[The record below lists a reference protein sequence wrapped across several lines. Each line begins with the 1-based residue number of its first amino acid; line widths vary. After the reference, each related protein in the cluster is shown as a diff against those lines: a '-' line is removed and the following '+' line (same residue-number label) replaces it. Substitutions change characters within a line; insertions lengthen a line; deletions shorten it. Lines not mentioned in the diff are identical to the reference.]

1 MSLRLQ
7 DALAYH
13 GLTREITSSELIQYL
28 GSIRL
33 ESPFLYDMMVRD
45 PPDIAGRIAGWDFL
59 FSTGMTTEYPLRRNW
74 NAWLAMRELVQNALD
89 IEDNTFGYENIRV
102 NVYTDAQGVHVVN
115 RGPPMSR
122 DAWKLGGS
130 DKQCWERG
138 RFGEGLKVAS
148 AYFAYQ
154 GTILYVFTGNE
165 VYKAIVSPGTSL
177 VVVLLGRPISPT
189 PGITEAVVHNAV
201 IEPGTI
207 EDMVFQQFMKTN
219 HPRIIAQKALTSTTC
234 DHPRTSYIIDYSD
247 HLWVGDI
254 YVNSLSRITR
264 HPSTFSY
271 NVWHVDLEPNRITV
285 QSIDQLG
292 EMIAKSYTKEAI
304 TELLNRWWDGGIE
317 IPSDHYINTFE
328 VQDISWYRV
337 SDEVL
342 DAVAKF
348 VKDNNFYITT
358 NQSAVDWYSY
368 LTAEKIVAVD
378 RNVEALFARAQDAES
393 KLEELNKKADK
404 EVNDIFS
411 GKELSL
417 LERGR
422 FSGIMYL
429 YKALYGNMDIYA
441 TKLPEVRIVRQL
453 FGGHANG
460 VTTTE
465 GGTTTIALVRDL
477 LANGYPYPD
486 TRVLLKSA
494 IHEFAHYY
502 GATKY
507 GFAAA
512 GDLSEGFEEAFGSV
526 ASTLASLSTWDIAMI
541 HRCLMGGRSFIW
553 PIGAD
558 ERQRLLRKPNEIGL
572 VYSTRTTFD
581 SDDMLSLYNSEILST
596 LPRSD
601 IDAIEHNSNPDLIY
615 LVIRRKDNGLILR
628 RTLYLSEAYSILSTM
643 YDPNDWISYANMT
656 LVPMILH
663 DMERFQFT
671 PENKWTNSISDT
683 FLGTLVYLP
692 YSDAYI
698 EILPDTLYQE
708 RKLP

>member
-89 IEDNTFGYENIRV
+89 VEDNTFGYENIRV

-177 VVVLLGRPISPT
+177 VVVLLGRPTSPT
-189 PGITEAVVHNAV
+189 PGITDALVHNAA
-201 IEPGTI
+201 IEPDTI
-207 EDMVFQQFMKTN
+207 EDMVFQQLIMKIN
-219 HPRIIAQKALTSTTC
+219 HPRIIAQKAITSKTC

-292 EMIAKSYTKEAI
+292 GMIAKSYTKEAI
-304 TELLNRWWDGGIE
+304 TELLGRWWDGGTE
-317 IPSDHYINTFE
+317 IPSYHYINTFE
-328 VQDISWYRV
+328 VQDISWYGA
-337 SDEVL
+337 SDEVF

-358 NQSAVDWYSY
+358 NRAAVNWYSY
-368 LTAEKIVAVD
+368 LTGEKVVAVNSD
-378 RNVEALFARAQDAES
+378 VQSLFKKAQHAEAR
-393 KLEELNKKADK
+393 LEELDKKADK
-404 EVNDIFS
+404 EMNDTFS
-411 GKELSL
+411 GRELSL

-422 FSGIMYL
+422 YSAIMYL
-429 YKALYGNMDIYA
+429 YRALYGNIDIFA
-441 TKLPEVRIVRQL
+441 TKFPEVRIVRQL

-465 GGTTTIALVRDL
+465 GDTTTIAFPKDVLE
-477 LANGYPYPD
+477 NGHPFVD
-486 TRVLLKSA
+486 AQVLLKA
-494 IHEFAHYY
+494 AVHEFGHYY
-502 GATKY
+502 GTARY
-507 GFAAA
+507 GAA
-512 GDLSEGFEEAFGSV
+512 GDLSAGFEDALSKV
-526 ASTLASLSTWDIAMI
+526 AGTLVTISSTNMSMI
-541 HRCLMGGRSFIW
+541 QRCMRGARSFIW
-553 PIGAD
+553 PIAAD
-558 ERQRLLRKPNEIGL
+558 EKERLLRMHNEIGL
-572 VYSTRTTFD
+572 VVSAQTTFD
-581 SDDMLSLYNSEILST
+581 STDRLSLYDSRILIPST
-596 LPRSD
+596 IAS
-601 IDAIEHNSNPDLIY
+601 IEHDSNPDLY
-615 LVIRRKDNGLILR
+615 HLVIRRSGDNVGTLR
-628 RTLYLSEAYSILSTM
+628 PPPNMVLSDVYNILSTM
-643 YDPNDWISYANMT
+643 YDANDWISYANMT

-663 DMERFQFT
+663 DMEHLQFT
-671 PENKWTNSISDT
+671 PENNWTNPISDT
-683 FLGTLVYLP
+683 LLGVMVYLP

-698 EILPDTLYQE
+698 EIPPDTLYRE